1 MKFSLAINME
11 RMSPDLDMREVARH
25 TLEMVQMAD
34 EGGFEIAWAA
44 EHHAIEMTIAP
55 APFPLLAWWAA
66 HTSRIRLGTA
76 VVVAPYWHP
85 IKVAGEAIP
94 TTVVTGADDRR
105 SSAAM
110 ALAMAERLPH
120 GRCHIIP
127 GQRHMTPLEVPDLV
141 AALIAGRPLAADT
154 HIAAQ

>member
-55 APFPLLAWWAA
+55 APFQLLA
-66 HTSRIRLGTA
+66 
-76 VVVAPYWHP
+76 
-85 IKVAGEAIP
+85 
-94 TTVVTGADDRR
+94 
-105 SSAAM
+105 
-110 ALAMAERLPH
+110 
-120 GRCHIIP
+120 
-127 GQRHMTPLEVPDLV
+127 
-141 AALIAGRPLAADT
+141 
-154 HIAAQ
+154 